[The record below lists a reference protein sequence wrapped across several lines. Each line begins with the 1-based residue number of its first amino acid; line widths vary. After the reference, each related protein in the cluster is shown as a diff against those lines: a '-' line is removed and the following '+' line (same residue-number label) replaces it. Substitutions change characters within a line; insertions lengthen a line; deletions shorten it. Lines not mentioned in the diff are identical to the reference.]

1 MKKKLISFLFLIL
14 IVGCGIMSAC
24 TDKNLPSLGNTVII
38 GDSYSTFE
46 GYIPED
52 YASWYTKN
60 ASYTDVNA
68 VSQTWWHSVI
78 SKTKSN
84 LILNSSYSGSTICN
98 TGYDG
103 EDYSDISFVSRVQK
117 LTQSGYLVNNKV
129 DTVIIY
135 GGLNDYWAGV
145 PAGQIDYEDNQEGD
159 LYCLYPALIHIFELL
174 TENAPNA
181 NIIFIVEETISN
193 NIKDNFYTIC
203 SHYNVDA
210 IEPRSISKRNS
221 HPDIIG
227 MSQISSQIVS
237 HLQESDRYNKKF

>member
-38 GDSYSTFE
+38 GDSYSTFK
-46 GYIPED
+46 GYIPEN
-52 YASWYTKN
+52 YASWYTKD
-60 ASYTDVNA
+60 ASYTDVNT
-68 VSQTWWHSVI
+68 VSQTWWHNI
-78 SKTKSN
+78 IFKTKSK

-103 EDYSDISFVSRVQK
+103 EDYSDISFVSRVQS
-117 LTQSGYLVNNKV
+117 LTQSNYLVDNKV
-129 DTVIIY
+129 NTIIIY
-135 GGLNDYWAGV
+135 GGLNDYWAEV
-145 PAGQIDYEDNQEGD
+145 PTGQINYEDNQESD
-159 LYCLYPALIHIFELL
+159 LYSLYPALIHIFNLL
-174 TENAPNA
+174 TENVPDA

-193 NIKDNFYTIC
+193 SIKDNFYAIC

-221 HPDIIG
+221 HPDAIG
-227 MSQISSQIVS
+227 MSQISSQLIS
-237 HLQESDRYNKKF
+237 HLQKSDRYNNF